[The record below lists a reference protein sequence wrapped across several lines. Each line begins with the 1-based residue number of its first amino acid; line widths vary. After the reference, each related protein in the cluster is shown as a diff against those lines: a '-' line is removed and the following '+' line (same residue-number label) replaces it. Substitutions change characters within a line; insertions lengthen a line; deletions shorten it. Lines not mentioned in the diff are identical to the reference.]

1 MSRPARRGPLQ
12 SGCLLSLAEG
22 SHHIPLAGS
31 RFQKAGFVIAF
42 ILNLLVRKIEKCMTG
57 RMWQNQTV
65 KRCISI
71 ILSVVIAV
79 GVITAVLAGL
89 IPEIVNSA
97 KVLQEKLPAVLQNVA
112 AWMEENF
119 HMSGNIL
126 DEMQKFKFDPAMLD
140 DILQNDTVI
149 SVLKTGGNV
158 IGKIISGFAG
168 FTIGL
173 VFAFYVLVQK
183 EELGNKI
190 KRLLYNYLPEKKAD
204 QILHFFRRAD
214 EVYSGF
220 ISGQCMDAVI
230 LGCMVSVGML
240 ILRISYPVL
249 MGVIIAVT
257 ALIPV
262 VGAFVGGGIG
272 MFLIAMESPLQSVL
286 FLILFLV
293 LQQIDNK
300 IIYPHVVGSAVGL
313 PSIWIF
319 AAIIVGGNI
328 SGVLGMFLGIPVAAL
343 VYAFLGEDL
352 HRRERKKE
360 EERRREEQEEEQGRE
375 ARQEEK
381 LE

>member
-1 MSRPARRGPLQ
+1 
-12 SGCLLSLAEG
+12 
-22 SHHIPLAGS
+22 
-31 RFQKAGFVIAF
+31 
-42 ILNLLVRKIEKCMTG
+42 
-57 RMWQNQTV
+57 
-65 KRCISI
+65 
-71 ILSVVIAV
+71 
-79 GVITAVLAGL
+79 
-89 IPEIVNSA
+89 
-97 KVLQEKLPAVLQNVA
+97 
-112 AWMEENF
+112 
-119 HMSGNIL
+119 MSGNIL

-158 IGKIISGFAG
+158 IGKIIAGFAG

-183 EELGNKI
+183 EELGSKI

-230 LGCMVSVGML
+230 LGCMVTVGML
-240 ILRISYPVL
+240 ILRIPYPVL

-272 MFLIAMESPLQSVL
+272 MFLIAMESPIQSVL
-286 FLILFLV
+286 FLVLFLV

-375 ARQEEK
+375 ARQEE
-381 LE
+381 